1 VCGREEGE
9 ERPRGIEDPRG
20 GMRGTPKGVG
30 IEEESLKFFNAVSE
44 NSRERSRY
52 QPVVEKSLN
61 VLDKLKEFL
70 FIFSEFFK
78 KGKDS

>member
-1 VCGREEGE
+1 
-9 ERPRGIEDPRG
+9 
-20 GMRGTPKGVG
+20 VG

-61 VLDKLKEFL
+61 VLDKVKEFL